1 MPLVVLAT
9 ALLTLYLLH
18 ITRDLYL
25 HGIEDQLVGQ
35 ARLVSTGAAGQWQV
49 PATLDP
55 LAKHLGNEASNRV
68 TIIAADG
75 TVLGDSEADPRQME
89 NHAGRPE
96 VRVAL
101 AGGEGRSLRISPT
114 IHIQFLYAAVPI
126 MVDGHIV
133 GVARVARPLDQ
144 INAQLAHLRTVA
156 FAAVAASGFAAAILA
171 VILSRYIIQP
181 IDELRRLA
189 DNLAAGQL
197 DQRSEPRA
205 DDELGR
211 LGRAFNRMA
220 DELSETIDI
229 ISDER
234 AKLAAVLETIGDGL
248 LMIEGDGVIALANR
262 AAEALLHDLAGQGL
276 LGRPLIEVAPDHE
289 LVGLVRAATQTG
301 QTRTMLLETGRARR
315 AVRAVAAPVRGV
327 AGAPVLLVLHDLT
340 ELRRLETAR
349 RDFVANISHELRTPL
364 ASIKALVETL
374 EDGAIEDES
383 VARHFL
389 HQVDEEVDHLTEL
402 VRELLELSRIES
414 GEVALQREPVAAA
427 DLIDPV
433 VRRLRA
439 QAERAGVVLTIAP
452 LGDLPPVLA
461 DPGRTGH
468 VLLNLLH
475 NAIKFTPPG
484 GTIAVTASR
493 QDGYLAVTVRDS
505 GPGIEPAHLPR
516 IFERFYKAD
525 RARSSGGTGLGL
537 AIAKHLVSAHG
548 GVLTARNN
556 DDGPGASF
564 TFTLPLAS
572 AAAALQ
578 APV

>member
-1 MPLVVLAT
+1 
-9 ALLTLYLLH
+9 
-18 ITRDLYL
+18 
-25 HGIEDQLVGQ
+25 
-35 ARLVSTGAAGQWQV
+35 
-49 PATLDP
+49 
-55 LAKHLGNEASNRV
+55 
-68 TIIAADG
+68 
-75 TVLGDSEADPRQME
+75 
-89 NHAGRPE
+89 
-96 VRVAL
+96 
-101 AGGEGRSLRISPT
+101 
-114 IHIQFLYAAVPI
+114 
-126 MVDGHIV
+126 
-133 GVARVARPLDQ
+133 
-144 INAQLAHLRTVA
+144 INAQLAQLRNIA
-156 FAAVAASGFAAAILA
+156 IAAVAASGLVAAVLA
-171 VILSRYIIQP
+171 LILSRYIIQP
-181 IDELRRLA
+181 IDELRRMA

-197 DQRSEPRA
+197 DQRSAPRA

-220 DELSETIDI
+220 GELSETIGI

-234 AKLAAVLETIGDGL
+234 AKLAAVLETMGDGL
-248 LMIEGDGVIALANR
+248 LMIEGDGTIALANR
-262 AAEALLHDLAGQGL
+262 AAETLLTGRDV
-276 LGRPLIEVAPDHE
+276 LGRPLNEVTPDPE
-289 LVGLVRAATQTG
+289 LTSLVREATQAG
-301 QTRTMLLETGRARR
+301 RTRTALLETGRARR

-327 AGAPVLLVLHDLT
+327 AGTPVLLVLHDLT

-383 VARHFL
+383 VARTFL

-414 GEVALQREPVAAA
+414 GEVALEREPIAVT

-433 VRRLRA
+433 VRRLSA
-439 QAERAGVVLTIAP
+439 QADRAGVALTVAP
-452 LGDLPPVLA
+452 LDGLPPVLA

-484 GTIAVTASR
+484 GTIAVTATR
-493 QDGYLAVTVRDS
+493 QGGYLAITVRDS
-505 GPGIEPAHLPR
+505 GSGIEPAHLPR

-525 RARSSGGTGLGL
+525 KARSSGGAGLGL
-537 AIAKHLVSAHG
+537 AIAKHLVNAHG
-548 GVLTARNN
+548 GALTARNN

-572 AAAALQ
+572 EAAALHTP
-578 APV
+578 A

>member
-1 MPLVVLAT
+1 MLPLVMVAT
-9 ALLTLYLLH
+9 ALLAVYLLQ
-18 ITRDLYL
+18 ITRGLYL

-35 ARLVSTGAAGQWQV
+35 ARLVSTEAAIDWQQ
-49 PATLDP
+49 PATLDT
-55 LAKHLGNEASNRV
+55 LAKHLGGDAGNRV

-75 TVLGDSEADPRQME
+75 VVLGDSEADPRQME

-96 VRVAL
+96 VRAAL
-101 AGGEGRSLRISPT
+101 AGGEGRSLRISRT

-126 MVDGHIV
+126 AVDGRIV

-144 INAQLAHLRTVA
+144 INAQLAQLRNIA
-156 FAAVAASGFAAAILA
+156 IAAVAASGLAAAILA
-171 VILSRYIIQP
+171 LILSRYIIQP
-181 IDELRRLA
+181 IDALRRLA

-197 DQRSEPRA
+197 DQRSAPRA

-220 DELSETIDI
+220 GELSETIGI

-234 AKLAAVLETIGDGL
+234 AKLAAVLETMGDGL
-248 LMIEGDGVIALANR
+248 LMIEGDGTSALANR
-262 AAEALLHDLAGQGL
+262 AAETLLTGRDV
-276 LGRPLIEVAPDHE
+276 LGHPLHEVTPDPE
-289 LVGLVRAATQTG
+289 LTGLVREATQTG
-301 QTRTMLLETGRARR
+301 RTRTALLETGRARR

-327 AGAPVLLVLHDLT
+327 AGTPVLLVLHDQT

-383 VARHFL
+383 VARTFL

-414 GEVALQREPVAAA
+414 GEVALEREPIPVT

-433 VRRLRA
+433 VRRLSA
-439 QAERAGVVLTIAP
+439 QAERAGVALTVAP
-452 LGDLPPVLA
+452 LDGLPPVLA

-484 GTIAVTASR
+484 GAIAVTATR
-493 QDGYLAVTVRDS
+493 QGGYLAITVRDS
-505 GPGIEPAHLPR
+505 GSGIEPAHLPR

-525 RARSSGGTGLGL
+525 KARSSGGAGLGL
-537 AIAKHLVSAHG
+537 AIAKHLVNAHG
-548 GVLTARNN
+548 GALTARNN

-572 AAAALQ
+572 EAAALHTP
-578 APV
+578 A

>member
-1 MPLVVLAT
+1 
-9 ALLTLYLLH
+9 
-18 ITRDLYL
+18 
-25 HGIEDQLVGQ
+25 
-35 ARLVSTGAAGQWQV
+35 
-49 PATLDP
+49 
-55 LAKHLGNEASNRV
+55 
-68 TIIAADG
+68 
-75 TVLGDSEADPRQME
+75 
-89 NHAGRPE
+89 
-96 VRVAL
+96 
-101 AGGEGRSLRISPT
+101 
-114 IHIQFLYAAVPI
+114 
-126 MVDGHIV
+126 
-133 GVARVARPLDQ
+133 
-144 INAQLAHLRTVA
+144 
-156 FAAVAASGFAAAILA
+156 
-171 VILSRYIIQP
+171 
-181 IDELRRLA
+181 
-189 DNLAAGQL
+189 
-197 DQRSEPRA
+197 
-205 DDELGR
+205 
-211 LGRAFNRMA
+211 
-220 DELSETIDI
+220 
-229 ISDER
+229 
-234 AKLAAVLETIGDGL
+234 
-248 LMIEGDGVIALANR
+248 
-262 AAEALLHDLAGQGL
+262 
-276 LGRPLIEVAPDHE
+276 
-289 LVGLVRAATQTG
+289 
-301 QTRTMLLETGRARR
+301 
-315 AVRAVAAPVRGV
+315 VAAPVRGV

-493 QDGYLAVTVRDS
+493 HGGYLAVTVRDS